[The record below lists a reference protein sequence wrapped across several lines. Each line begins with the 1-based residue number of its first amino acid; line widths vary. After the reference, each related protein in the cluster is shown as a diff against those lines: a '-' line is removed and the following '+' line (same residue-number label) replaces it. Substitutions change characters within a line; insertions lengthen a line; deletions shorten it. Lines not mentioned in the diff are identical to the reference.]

1 MRKNKKLL
9 FALGGVLVV
18 LVVSITLLIL
28 WDRVGLSSNKE
39 MDENSFTKMDIRLQN
54 VDLETIE
61 SDKDTEFVGN
71 EVVVIDD
78 GKETSYS
85 DVGIKGHGNS
95 TWRKDKKPFQL
106 KFKHK
111 TNLFGLANVKKWLLL
126 ANRFDASQLRNDA
139 AFYFARMINMEYAIN
154 GKFLELSI
162 DGDYRGLYYIVP
174 KITINKNSVDL
185 RSSLGILVEADNLH
199 GKEKGCYYSN
209 HGVCLTMKD
218 TVDEDNGVLVMK
230 QFVADFSKFEIAAEK
245 KNYEEVAEL
254 VDIESFVK
262 YYLLNEFTVNP
273 DAYTTSWY
281 MYKDGADDKIHAGPG
296 WDYDYALGNREWF
309 WASSEDFY
317 SPELDMIRKADAIGE
332 DLVVDGEVVK
342 RDPDYSISR
351 IMIWLMDMPQ
361 FREEVKKVFR
371 NTLLGRKMELL
382 THIKVQAMKIRPA
395 LSRDSGRWGQVEYE
409 AEIEYLL
416 NWVDRRFEHFEET
429 YGNGEGNNV
438 QFQ

>member
-1 MRKNKKLL
+1 MKRSKKLL
-9 FALGGVLVV
+9 FGLGGILVV
-18 LVVSITLLIL
+18 VVVSITLLIM
-28 WDRVGLSSNKE
+28 WYRMGLSNGRKV
-39 MDENSFTKMDIRLQN
+39 DEDSFAEMDIRLQN

-71 EVVVIDD
+71 EVVVFDD
-78 GKETSYS
+78 GKEASYS

-106 KFKHK
+106 KFEHK

-126 ANRFDASQLRNDA
+126 ANRFDESQLRNDA

-209 HGVCLTMKD
+209 HGVCLTMED
-218 TVDEDNGVLVMK
+218 TVDENNGVLAMK

-245 KNYEEVAEL
+245 KNYEEVADL

-317 SPELDMIRKADAIGE
+317 SPELDMIRKSDAIGE
-332 DLVVDGEVVK
+332 DFVVDGEVVK

-371 NTLLGRKMELL
+371 NTLSGRKMELL

-429 YGNGEGNNV
+429 YGNGERNNV